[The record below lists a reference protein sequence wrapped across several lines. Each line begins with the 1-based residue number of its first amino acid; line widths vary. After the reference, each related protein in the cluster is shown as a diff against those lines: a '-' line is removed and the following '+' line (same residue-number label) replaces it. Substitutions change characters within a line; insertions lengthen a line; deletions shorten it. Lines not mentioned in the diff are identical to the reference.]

1 MQNEE
6 SNKYDLKPC
15 PFCGGK
21 AMFHSDVYFVPE
33 HDAKGLD
40 TDVNIK
46 ISPAW
51 ISCINC
57 GAASGS
63 FENKEKA
70 VAAWNNRVVV

>member
-1 MQNEE
+1 M
-6 SNKYDLKPC
+6 L
-15 PFCGGK
+15 
-21 AMFHSDVYFVPE
+21 HSDVYFVPE
-33 HDAKGLD
+33 HVTKGCD

-46 ISPAW
+46 ISPVW

-70 VAAWNNRVVV
+70 VEAWNNRVQV